1 MFHEN
6 FFDLESLL
14 DDPFD
19 RPYPKSFNINNI
31 FQVKNI
37 RQILVIFKSS
47 MESQSLNIIIRRKI
61 PTVVHRGREELE
73 TVSNT

>member
-19 RPYPKSFNINNI
+19 RPYPKS
-31 FQVKNI
+31 KD
-37 RQILVIFKSS
+37 ILHLLF
-47 MESQSLNIIIRRKI
+47 
-61 PTVVHRGREELE
+61 
-73 TVSNT
+73 